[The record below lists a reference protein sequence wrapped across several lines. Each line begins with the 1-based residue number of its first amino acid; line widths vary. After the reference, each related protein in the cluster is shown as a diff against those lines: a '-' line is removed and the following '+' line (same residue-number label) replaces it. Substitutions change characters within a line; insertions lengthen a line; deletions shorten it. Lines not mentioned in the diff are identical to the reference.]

1 MIKNRLA
8 GILGERG
15 LKITR
20 VAKDTGISRNTITAT
35 AQNDSEM
42 IRLETVNK
50 LCKYLGI
57 TPSDF
62 FKFEPLDITFA
73 LEIVSMPFKIEN
85 TQNRRVLRCESIEA
99 DLFMDIDWGHK
110 KESIDLT
117 CTLESDFSFKD
128 NLPIQESNKNI
139 VINLRVEF
147 DEKEERDFFLN
158 EVYNKIDGSFYQ
170 DIYHSL
176 VNTIIEGVHN
186 RIKAN
191 VEQYIKEYLDPEA
204 FPDGMS
210 DAIFAEYLNHSVEN
224 NLDFNILTDDFLPF

>member
-1 MIKNRLA
+1 MIRNRFSVLLA
-8 GILGERG
+8 KKG

-20 VAKDTGISRNTITAT
+20 VAKDTKISRSTLNNISK
-35 AQNDSEM
+35 NDTDM
-42 IRLETVNK
+42 IRLDTINA
-50 LCKYLGI
+50 LCKYLGV
-57 TPSDF
+57 THCEF
-62 FKFEPLDITFA
+62 FQFEPLDITFT
-73 LEIVSMPFKIEN
+73 LEIVSMPFNMEN

-117 CTLESDFSFKD
+117 CTLESDFSFQD

-139 VINLRVEF
+139 VINLGVEF

-158 EVYNKIDGSFYQ
+158 EVYKKIDESFYQ

-176 VNTIIEGVHN
+176 VSTIIEGVHN

-191 VEQYIKEYLDPEA
+191 VEQYIKEHLDPEA

-210 DAIFAEYLNHSVEN
+210 DAIFAKYLNHSVEN